1 MWQKLNTI
9 IKREFKLQ
17 QKIAALFIFIILA
30 LLETYSTISFYNLS
44 YEDNAVYHQIS
55 KQNTLY
61 FQQAVFYLQ
70 NVIEGNEES
79 YEILLQQ
86 IERIETNLKILKE
99 GGTYEDGN
107 SRIKVNAEQEFSSIL
122 ADVSTIWHN
131 IKSDIDLIMVDLG
144 KNGERKSRGNR
155 LQEERQR
162 HIQGKYKAILKQ
174 EVKLVSF
181 NELLTESYYFSFKKQ
196 REQIQY
202 FITIQILAII
212 GLAFVAYFLVVKRII
227 NPIQKIVARVGD
239 LSQGETIRIMKHK
252 SQDEIG
258 TLIQNINTLSESF
271 EQVSTFA
278 TEIGKGNLDSPF
290 RPRSERDALGKAL
303 MSMRESLKK
312 VAENDRQRNWANT
325 NLAHFSNVLRQNN
338 DNLQEFAYEVLANLV
353 KVLGANQGSFFM
365 LSEHSNED
373 LTLTATYAYDH
384 RKYDQQEYKIK
395 QSGLLGQAFLEGNT
409 LHITE
414 IPQNY
419 VHITS
424 GLGEATPNALLII
437 PLKHS
442 AKTFGVVEIATFGEF
457 ATYQLEFIDIL
468 TEIIAATLY
477 DIKNDQKVQAL
488 LDESNVYLEQMRA
501 QEEEMKQNMGMLVS
515 TQEEAHRSRGKAL
528 AKEARIAA
536 VLDNAKEQIFS
547 IDRNYGLL
555 VANQAFVDFCESRK
569 VSLRLGTPM
578 DSVWDMVEW
587 KKWQVWFDNSLKG
600 EWQIFQLQEQE
611 NWFDYSFYPIFEEK
625 NKEVTGVCVYI
636 RNINHLKKS

>member
-1 MWQKLNTI
+1 MI

-17 QKIAALFIFIILA
+17 QKIAVLFIFIILA
-30 LLETYSTISFYNLS
+30 LLETYSTITFYNIS

-70 NVIEGNEES
+70 NMIEGNEDS
-79 YEILLQQ
+79 YEMLLQRVEQ
-86 IERIETNLKILKE
+86 IETNLKILKE
-99 GGTYEDGN
+99 GGTYQDGK
-107 SRIKVNAEQEFSSIL
+107 SRITVSAEQEYSSIL

-131 IKSDIDLIMVDLG
+131 IKSDIDLIMMDLG
-144 KNGERKSRGNR
+144 KNGERKSRSNR

-162 HIQGKYKAILKQ
+162 HIQSKYKAILKQ
-174 EVKLVSF
+174 EVKLVGF
-181 NELLTESYYFSFKKQ
+181 NELLTESYYFSFKQQ

-212 GLAFVAYFLVVKRII
+212 GVAFVAYFLVVKRII
-227 NPIQKIVARVGD
+227 NPIQKIVVRVGD
-239 LSQGETIRIMKHK
+239 LAQGETIRVMKHK

-258 TLIQNINTLSESF
+258 TLIQNINLLSESIH
-271 EQVSTFA
+271 QVSTFA
-278 TEIGKGNLDSPF
+278 DEIGKGNLDSPF
-290 RPRSERDALGKAL
+290 RPRSDRDLLGTAL
-303 MSMRESLKK
+303 MSMRKNLKK

-325 NLAHFSNVLRQNN
+325 NLAHFSNVLRQHN

-353 KVLGANQGSFFM
+353 KILGANQGSFFM
-365 LSEHSNED
+365 LPEHSNQV

-384 RKYDQQEYKIK
+384 RKYDQKEYKIRE
-395 QSGLLGQAFLEGNT
+395 SGLLGQAFLEGNT

-414 IPQNY
+414 IPNHY

-424 GLGEATPNALLII
+424 GLGESTPNALLII

-442 AKTFGVVEIATFGEF
+442 AKTFGVIEIATFGEF
-457 ATYQLEFIDIL
+457 ANYQLEFIEIL

-477 DIKNDQKVQAL
+477 DIKNDQKVQLL
-488 LDESNVYLEQMRA
+488 LDESNLYLEQMRA
-501 QEEEMKQNMGMLVS
+501 QEEEMKQNMEVLVS
-515 TQEEAHRSRGKAL
+515 TQEEAYRSKERAL

-536 VLDNAKEQIFS
+536 VLDSAKEQIFS

-555 VANQAFVDFCESRK
+555 VANQAFVDFCATRK
-569 VSLRLGTPM
+569 VNLRLGTPM
-578 DSVWDMVEW
+578 NSIWDMIEW
-587 KKWQVWFDNSLKG
+587 QKWKIWFDNSLKG
-600 EWQIFQLQEQE
+600 AEQIFQFYDQE
-611 NWFDYSFYPIFEEK
+611 NWLDYSFYPIFDEK
-625 NKEVTGVCVYI
+625 SKDITGVCVYI